1 MNSHYGKENDYMSI
15 ETTKLERENL
25 EAHVDLCAQRYQILE
40 SRLATIEA
48 KVESI
53 HSDIAKGNRSM
64 SAVIISSAATVV
76 AGLLGL
82 IATLVIKF

>member
-1 MNSHYGKENDYMSI
+1 MSI

-40 SRLATIEA
+40 ARLTTIEA
-48 KVESI
+48 KVEGI
-53 HSDIAKGNRSM
+53 HQDIMKGNQSM
-64 SAVIISSAATVV
+64 SKVIISSATTIL

-82 IATLVIKF
+82 IATLILKF

>member
-1 MNSHYGKENDYMSI
+1 MSI

-40 SRLATIEA
+40 SRLGTIEA

-53 HSDIAKGNRSM
+53 HSDIMKGNRSI
-64 SAVIISSAATVV
+64 STVIISSAATVV

-82 IATLVIKF
+82 IATLVLKF

>member
-1 MNSHYGKENDYMSI
+1 MSI

-40 SRLATIEA
+40 SRLTNIET

-53 HSDIAKGNRSM
+53 HQDIMRGNKSM
-64 SAVIISSAATVV
+64 STVIISSAATVV

-82 IATLVIKF
+82 IATLILKF